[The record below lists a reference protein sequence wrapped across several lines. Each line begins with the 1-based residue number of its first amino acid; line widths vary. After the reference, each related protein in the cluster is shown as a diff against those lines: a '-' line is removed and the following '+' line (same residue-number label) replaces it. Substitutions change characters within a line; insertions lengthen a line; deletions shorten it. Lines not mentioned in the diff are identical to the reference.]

1 MAEFQEVMRQYKR
14 MCRYYPACEECPLY
28 NMYAGCSCSRC
39 IRDYPDEAER
49 IIMDW
54 AAEHP
59 EPRYPTW
66 KEWVDRDFPVKLC
79 ICVRNFA
86 YVECSATCEE
96 CWNKPI
102 PTDIAQKLG
111 INPITEERVDK

>member
-39 IRDYPDEAER
+39 IRDYPDEVER

-54 AAEHP
+54 AAEHA
-59 EPRYPTW
+59 ETRYPTW
-66 KEWVDRDFPVKLC
+66 KEWHDPNFPDADEEIFPCMFTECPVEEVCDYNVCRNLPIPADIAEKLG
-79 ICVRNFA
+79 V
-86 YVECSATCEE
+86 
-96 CWNKPI
+96 KPI
-102 PTDIAQKLG
+102 TK
-111 INPITEERVDK
+111 EE